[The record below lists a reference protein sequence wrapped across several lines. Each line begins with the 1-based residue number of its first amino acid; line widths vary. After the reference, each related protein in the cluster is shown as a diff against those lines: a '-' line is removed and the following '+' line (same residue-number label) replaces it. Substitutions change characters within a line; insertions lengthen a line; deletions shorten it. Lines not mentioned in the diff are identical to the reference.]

1 MPVKETPDDVVESL
15 AMTELSPVSDDL
27 LALRAQA
34 LRASEPSIKLYD
46 AAIRPDASSAAAAL
60 KAAWTAAGLCG
71 LVWLAWAEPWSARL
85 PYAARLAVLA
95 LRGVL
100 LVEAFGYFYHRF
112 FQHLGWL
119 TRRAFWFR
127 RNQRFHWMHHM
138 ILYPIGR
145 FYQRAVPYISSEG
158 GIGISWLAPAL
169 AVIALAVWRMGANL
183 GTLVFCASIA
193 SYAYFVVDDVHER
206 FHLMKHSYLGSRYFK
221 WLEDIHVLHHWDQR
235 YNFTIVH
242 PLMDALFGTY
252 LSPAKHRR
260 ELRTAIED
268 LELTVSDL
276 INWRYLLL
284 EATPAEYAAFISE
297 AKRHPRSLRKLGH
310 LMEVLHHVL
319 VRRPDDGLALL
330 LKRRA
335 ADLLNLVAPAAAV

>member
-1 MPVKETPDDVVESL
+1 MNQTEELL
-15 AMTELSPVSDDL
+15 AVRPE
-27 LALRAQA
+27 ALRAA
-34 LRASEPSIKLYD
+34 EPSIKLYD
-46 AAIRPDASSAAAAL
+46 AAFKPQAPAGASLAL
-60 KAAWTAAGLCG
+60 AVWTAAGLAG
-71 LVWLAWAEPWSARL
+71 LVWLSWAEPWSARL
-85 PYAARLAVLA
+85 PYGWRLAALA

-112 FQHLGWL
+112 FQHLGRL
-119 TRRAFWFR
+119 TRAAPWFR

-145 FYQRAVPYISSEG
+145 FYQRSVPYISSEG

-169 AVIALAVWRMGANL
+169 LTIGLAVWRMGANL
-183 GTLVFCASIA
+183 GTLVFCGSIA
-193 SYAYFVVDDVHER
+193 AYAYFVIDDVHER
-206 FHLMKHSYLGSRYFK
+206 FHLAKHSYQGSRYFA

-235 YNFTIVH
+235 RNFTIVH
-242 PLMDALFGTY
+242 PLMDVLFGTY
-252 LSPAKHRR
+252 LSPASHRR
-260 ELRTAIED
+260 ELKTAIED

-297 AKRHPRSLRKLGH
+297 AKRHPRSLRKIGH

-319 VRRPDDGLALL
+319 SRRPDEGLALL

-335 ADLLNLVAPAAAV
+335 ADLLELVGPVPA